1 MPIQGG
7 KDAALYF
14 KPKNVEKASEAILSL
29 TKSKKLQEK
38 LIENCTKQMRKF
50 GTAFDSACQVID
62 LLNKIKNKMIKNEI
76 IYYLNKGSVGG

>member
-1 MPIQGG
+1 
-7 KDAALYF
+7 
-14 KPKNVEKASEAILSL
+14 
-29 TKSKKLQEK
+29 
-38 LIENCTKQMRKF
+38 MRKF